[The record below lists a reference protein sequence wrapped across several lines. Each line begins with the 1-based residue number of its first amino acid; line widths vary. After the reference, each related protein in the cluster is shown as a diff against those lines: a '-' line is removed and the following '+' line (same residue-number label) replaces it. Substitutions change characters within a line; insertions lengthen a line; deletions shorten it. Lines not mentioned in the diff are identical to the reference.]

1 MSAPVPGTQD
11 APEAATAATASVE
24 TTPQRNRKLSIVIP
38 LVVGLFALVVFG
50 AFGVQILRRTETAA
64 AKPVPA
70 ATRAAATEVAAA
82 VQVGGFP
89 QGVAVNEANGT
100 LYVTK
105 SVPNTAKPSADSDD
119 AEADRTPGTVV
130 AVNMGSRSVSK
141 EMTVGVEPNRIV
153 VGVGGNYVYS
163 TNTGSGTVSVVDA
176 GAGQVIDTIKVET
189 HPRGIA
195 LNPKLELLYVANT
208 ESNSVSVIDARTRVV
223 VDKIDINPQPYAVAF
238 ESTHDLVMVSLTGDG
253 NVAVYDP
260 VNPKAEF
267 RAGPQPHSIAVDE
280 ALGAVYVTH
289 WGGRTVSVNEARGLA
304 WWDTITVGDR
314 PYGVAVDNAAR
325 TVYITN
331 WGSDT
336 VSVVDANTRKVVN
349 TIKVGSRPAG
359 IAVDQPTGTVYVA
372 NSGDGSISVLT
383 PAAQ

>member
-1 MSAPVPGTQD
+1 MRPRPQLQRPRASKRHRSGT
-11 APEAATAATASVE
+11 
-24 TTPQRNRKLSIVIP
+24 RKLSIVIP

-70 ATRAAATEVAAA
+70 ATRAAATEVAAT

-89 QGVAVNEANGT
+89 QDVAVNEANGT

-195 LNPKLELLYVANT
+195 LNPKL
-208 ESNSVSVIDARTRVV
+208 
-223 VDKIDINPQPYAVAF
+223 
-238 ESTHDLVMVSLTGDG
+238 
-253 NVAVYDP
+253 
-260 VNPKAEF
+260 
-267 RAGPQPHSIAVDE
+267 
-280 ALGAVYVTH
+280 GA
-289 WGGRTVSVNEARGLA
+289 TVRRQYRKQFG
-304 WWDTITVGDR
+304 VGDR
-314 PYGVAVDNAAR
+314 HPDAR
-325 TVYITN
+325 Q
-331 WGSDT
+331 S
-336 VSVVDANTRKVVN
+336 STRS
-349 TIKVGSRPAG
+349 TSIRSRTRWLSKA
-359 IAVDQPTGTVYVA
+359 PTTW
-372 NSGDGSISVLT
+372 SWFR
-383 PAAQ
+383 